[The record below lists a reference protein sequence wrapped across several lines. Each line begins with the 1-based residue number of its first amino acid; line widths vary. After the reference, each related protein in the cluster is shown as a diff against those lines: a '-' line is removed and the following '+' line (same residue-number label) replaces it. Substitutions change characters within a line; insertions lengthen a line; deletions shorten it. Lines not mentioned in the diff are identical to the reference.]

1 MARGLALRGFTVFE
15 ITKDPE
21 RPARAK
27 AFIYDG
33 LANGTLRPIIDRSFR
48 LEGIAEAHRYM
59 EKSEQIGKII
69 ITP

>member
-21 RPARAK
+21 RLARAK